1 VATDQHEQRHTGT
14 NRRLTRVR
22 FVQRW
27 SLELSTQID
36 QTRAHMQNEA
46 PADHSAP
53 NTGVEPLQ
61 LTHCTLT
68 GVDESTD
75 LDAMAWLSTLF
86 PIVEWALLLSPTRQR
101 ETGRY
106 PRYSFILEAVNTS
119 PSHMRLAIHLCG
131 NAVGYALSGE
141 RCAEQHLLAKLAE
154 RGGRVQLNF
163 SQARSPLDF
172 DQMGRLLARFPTITF
187 IIQDNRANA
196 GVWRSVASLGHS
208 NFGVLFDSS
217 GGRGIESSVWPAAL
231 PVPCGYAG
239 GLGPG
244 NLSSELGRIAKAA
257 TGQPVWIDMESK
269 LRRTD
274 ADGNDW
280 LDLDACR
287 EVLQTVDA
295 SPFVARGGADKRG
308 QVGATEEHRQMEEP
322 DIDVSGPISWSA
334 RSSPYN
340 PDGRY
345 RIAAPHGQRFEFPTE
360 NLWPA
365 DLRAMASHL
374 ERVRSTQPP
383 RVDAIIEAPAVAD
396 CLLRAGQAVDATR
409 RELQSANAVASPIE
423 HLLLLNAIGHAEQ
436 LASEL
441 LTLRQAILAA

>member
-1 VATDQHEQRHTGT
+1 MATDQHEQRHTGT

-46 PADHSAP
+46 PAEHSAP

-75 LDAMAWLSTLF
+75 LDATAQLSAQF
-86 PIVEWALLLSPTRQR
+86 PIVEWALLLSQTRQR

-106 PRYSFILEAVNTS
+106 PRYSFIVETVNTL

-163 SQARSPLDF
+163 SQARSPLDL
-172 DQMGRLLARFPTITF
+172 DKMRGLLDRFPPITF
-187 IIQDNRANA
+187 IVQENRANA
-196 GVWRSVASLGHS
+196 GVWRSVASLGRS

-217 GGRGIESSVWPAAL
+217 GGRGIETGVWPAAL

-239 GLGPG
+239 GLGPC
-244 NLSSELGRIAKAA
+244 NLRSELRRIAQAA
-257 TGQPVWIDMESK
+257 TGQAVWIDMESK

-287 EVLQTVDA
+287 AVLQTVDA
-295 SPFVARGGADKRG
+295 SPLVTSGDGG
-308 QVGATEEHRQMEEP
+308 
-322 DIDVSGPISWSA
+322 
-334 RSSPYN
+334 
-340 PDGRY
+340 
-345 RIAAPHGQRFEFPTE
+345 
-360 NLWPA
+360 
-365 DLRAMASHL
+365 
-374 ERVRSTQPP
+374 
-383 RVDAIIEAPAVAD
+383 
-396 CLLRAGQAVDATR
+396 
-409 RELQSANAVASPIE
+409 
-423 HLLLLNAIGHAEQ
+423 
-436 LASEL
+436 
-441 LTLRQAILAA
+441 